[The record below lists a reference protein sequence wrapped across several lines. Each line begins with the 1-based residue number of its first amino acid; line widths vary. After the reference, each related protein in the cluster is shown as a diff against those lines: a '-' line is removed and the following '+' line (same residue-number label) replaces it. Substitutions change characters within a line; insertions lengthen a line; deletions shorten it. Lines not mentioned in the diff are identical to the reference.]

1 MVRVIFNKK
10 ISWGERRCDF
20 TLIGTLPSLSS
31 LPVPRSIPV
40 SLSSSPSHRL
50 YIRIRF
56 IGIFIRIYF
65 KWKSKLESNNFI
77 LIIILSLHLFF
88 PSYSLYFYLISNP
101 IDYPLRS
108 IPQCKNWGRKFKP
121 NKLVLTSIPPV
132 HFTHHCSS
140 LDGSIPFHCLQSHT
154 NSILTILPYH
164 LTFSLLSPIR
174 IVPTDII

>member
-1 MVRVIFNKK
+1 VVAEINVEIYSHNTSLYFYSTSHLWHLWHVSASWLSQQTMRWYIPSMNKIFWVVRVIFSKV

-20 TLIGTLPSLSS
+20 TLIATLPSLSS

-101 IDYPLRS
+101 IDYPLRR
-108 IPQCKNWGRKFKP
+108 P
-121 NKLVLTSIPPV
+121 L
-132 HFTHHCSS
+132 HSS
-140 LDGSIPFHCLQSHT
+140 M
-154 NSILTILPYH
+154 
-164 LTFSLLSPIR
+164 
-174 IVPTDII
+174 